1 MRFERNTESLIFVN
15 MDLQTEKI
23 DLVQLL
29 LNTDNKSVLNKVR
42 DILVKS
48 AAEDETQYLLSTEAN
63 RKHLSR
69 SLAQLDKGKSK
80 AIKTAALWK

>member
-1 MRFERNTESLIFVN
+1 
-15 MDLQTEKI
+15 MDFQTEKL

-29 LNTDNKSVLNKVR
+29 LNTDDKSVLDKVR
-42 DILVKS
+42 GILIKS

-69 SLAQLDKGKSK
+69 SIAQLDKGKSK
-80 AIKTAALWK
+80 AIKTADLWK

>member
-1 MRFERNTESLIFVN
+1 

-29 LNTDNKSVLNKVR
+29 LNTDNKSVLDKVR
-42 DILVKS
+42 GILIKS
-48 AAEDETQYLLSTEAN
+48 AAEDDTQYLLSTEAN

-69 SLAQLDKGKSK
+69 SIAQLDKGKGK
-80 AIKTAALWK
+80 AIKTASLWK